1 MKAAMCL
8 VIGAGLFIGIGH
20 ARAGTI
26 YNYQANLTPENHS
39 GVTGLA
45 LFALDGNF
53 LTMRLQASGL
63 TPNQIHMD
71 HLHGLLGAAAPATTL
86 PPPSADTNHDGYI
99 ESAEAAPFAGPPLF
113 ATPVSITP
121 LAYPV
126 ADAAG
131 TLSYSQTYDVADR
144 ALYDP
149 DHLGLSLTPADI
161 LGLTGGNTVPL
172 IDRIFELHGEIVP
185 AGIDGT
191 PDQGNGFG
199 YDPDMPVA
207 GAKLVLV
214 STAIPEP
221 WSLGLICTGLAG
233 LIELKRRQAKG
244 RPLT

>member
-1 MKAAMCL
+1 MKTAVCV
-8 VIGAGLFIGIGH
+8 VIGAGLLIGLGQ

-26 YNYQANLTPENHS
+26 YNYQANLIPENHS

-45 LFALDGNF
+45 LFTLNGNL

-71 HLHGLLGAAAPATTL
+71 HLHGLLGTAAPATTL
-86 PPPSADTNHDGYI
+86 PPPSADINHDGYI

-113 ATPVSITP
+113 GTPMSITP
-121 LAYPV
+121 LTYPV
-126 ADAAG
+126 ATAAG
-131 TLSYSQTYDVADR
+131 TISYTETYDITDG

-199 YDPDMPVA
+199 YHPDMPVA
-207 GAKLVLV
+207 GARLVLLASAV
-214 STAIPEP
+214 PEP
-221 WSLGLICTGLAG
+221 WSLGLICIGIAG
-233 LIELKRRQAKG
+233 LVGLRRRAKG